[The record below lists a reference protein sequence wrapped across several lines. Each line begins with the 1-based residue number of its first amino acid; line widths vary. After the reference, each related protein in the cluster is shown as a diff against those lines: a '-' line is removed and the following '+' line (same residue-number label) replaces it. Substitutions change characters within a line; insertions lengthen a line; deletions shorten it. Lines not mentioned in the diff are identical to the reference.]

1 MKTLELNQ
9 MENLN
14 GGRWRN
20 YDNCVLG
27 HAASGAVAGGVVG
40 LFAGGVGFGPGLVVG
55 WLSGGLGG
63 MVGCAISGYY

>member
-27 HAASGAVAGGVVG
+27 HVASGTVAGGVVC
-40 LFAGGVGFGPGLVVG
+40 LFAGGVGLA
-55 WLSGGLGG
+55 LDL
-63 MVGCAISGYY
+63 